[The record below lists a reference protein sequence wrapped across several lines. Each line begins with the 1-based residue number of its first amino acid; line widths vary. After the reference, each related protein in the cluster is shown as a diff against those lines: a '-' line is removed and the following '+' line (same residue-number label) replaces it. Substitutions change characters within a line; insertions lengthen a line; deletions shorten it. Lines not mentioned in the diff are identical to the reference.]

1 VTCPANVHEHASPGL
16 GEGLEV
22 VAELVDAEHMGK
34 QKKPASPNPAKKPGP
49 EADRLVI
56 EGDWEE
62 AVKKTMEKPNPRTPM
77 KRKATP

>member
-1 VTCPANVHEHASPGL
+1 
-16 GEGLEV
+16 
-22 VAELVDAEHMGK
+22 MGK
-34 QKKPASPNPAKKPGP
+34 AKKPARRKPTKKPGP

-62 AVKKTMEKPNPRTPM
+62 AVKKAMKRANPRTPE